1 MPTGYLKGES
11 AIMPTTNPVQVI
23 AQHLQ
28 NRPTILDFAEE
39 LQTIAD
45 LQAVAPEQAA
55 ADWDAFSAVVS
66 RLRDSHQI
74 NGIFCLTPQHRPV
87 FIAFAGYLK
96 TVADIAGQDAAPL
109 CDGFGLSAAEI
120 DAAFAAKRKR
130 C

>member
-1 MPTGYLKGES
+1 
-11 AIMPTTNPVQVI
+11 MPTTNPVQVI
-23 AQHLQ
+23 AKHLQ
-28 NRPTILDFAEE
+28 SRPSILDFAEE

-74 NGIFCLTPQHRPV
+74 NGIFCVTPQNRPV

-96 TVADIAGQDAAPL
+96 TVAGIAGQDAAPL
-109 CDGFGLSAAEI
+109 CDGFDLTAAEI
-120 DAAFAAKRKR
+120 AAKFAAKPPAP
-130 C
+130 

>member
-1 MPTGYLKGES
+1 
-11 AIMPTTNPVQVI
+11 MPTTNPVQVI

-28 NRPTILDFAEE
+28 SRPTILDFAEE

-74 NGIFCLTPQHRPV
+74 NGIFCLTPQNQPV
-87 FIAFAGYLK
+87 FLEFAGYLK
-96 TVADIAGQDAAPL
+96 TVASIAGQEAAPL
-109 CDGFGLSAAEI
+109 CDGFDLTAAEI
-120 DAAFAAKRKR
+120 AAKFAAKPPAP
-130 C
+130 

>member
-1 MPTGYLKGES
+1 MPT
-11 AIMPTTNPVQVI
+11 INPVQVI
-23 AQHLQ
+23 AKHLQ
-28 NRPTILDFAEE
+28 SRPTILDFAEE

-55 ADWDAFSAVVS
+55 ADWDALSAVVN

-74 NGIFCLTPQHRPV
+74 NGIFCLTPQNRPV

-96 TVADIAGQDAAPL
+96 TVASIAGQDAAPL

-120 DAAFAAKRKR
+120 DAAFAAKRER

>member
-1 MPTGYLKGES
+1 
-11 AIMPTTNPVQVI
+11 MPTTNPVQII

-45 LQAVAPEQAA
+45 L
-55 ADWDAFSAVVS
+55 
-66 RLRDSHQI
+66 
-74 NGIFCLTPQHRPV
+74 PQTRPV

-120 DAAFAAKRKR
+120 DAAFAAKRER
-130 C
+130 H

>member
-1 MPTGYLKGES
+1 
-11 AIMPTTNPVQVI
+11 MPTTNPVQVI

-66 RLRDSHQI
+66 RLRESHQI
-74 NGIFCLTPQHRPV
+74 NGIFCLTPQNQAV
-87 FIAFAGYLK
+87 FLEFAGYLK
-96 TVADIAGQDAAPL
+96 TVFSDFSIGSDAKAACTLVYVVRNEL
-109 CDGFGLSAAEI
+109 CGVRAT
-120 DAAFAAKRKR
+120 
-130 C
+130 